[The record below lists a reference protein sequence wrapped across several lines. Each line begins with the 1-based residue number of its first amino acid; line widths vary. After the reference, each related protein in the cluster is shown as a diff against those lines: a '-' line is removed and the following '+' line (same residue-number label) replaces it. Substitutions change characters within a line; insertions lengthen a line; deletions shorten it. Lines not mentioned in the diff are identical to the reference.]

1 MLISGFCLLSLW
13 ALGDFVQDQKN
24 VVKSMFLCSGLDI
37 EGKPMWN
44 YNIIGTYKLS

>member
-1 MLISGFCLLSLW
+1 MLISRFFLLSLL
-13 ALGDFVQDQKN
+13 ALGAFVQDKKN

-44 YNIIGTYKLS
+44 YDIIGTYKLS